1 MKNKTWLLTFAAIT
15 IAAGIGVCSITAYVD
30 PYMHFHKPL
39 TDKYYYGL
47 NNQRSQ
53 NDGITKHFDYD
64 TLITGTSMTEN
75 FRTTEA
81 DRIFG
86 CNSIKVAYS
95 GGSFKEMND
104 NLTIALRGHPDIKYI
119 IRGLD
124 QGYFIDDKD
133 WMRYDL
139 GKYPTYLYDSNPFN
153 DVEYLLNRDIL
164 YNQVWN
170 MAKDAKNGNQGGITT
185 FDEYSNWMSAY
196 TFGQQTVLKT
206 VFPNEGDRFQ
216 DTEQTATLT
225 DAEKETIK
233 GNVEQN
239 ITSLADKYPDTTF
252 YYFLTPYSGAYWGQ
266 QKQAGML
273 EKQIEIEKY
282 AISLIVPHDNI
293 HLFGWNRFDL
303 LDDLNNYKDAHHYG
317 EWINSWM
324 LSQMHK
330 ESGRLTSENYE
341 AFIKELHDHY
351 IDYDYNS
358 FFEQTDNEADYYISG
373 LLNKE
378 ISGTDPLP
386 IDEEFLTNTEIK
398 NANII
403 HDQYEGTDGLEC
415 HGAMV
420 RDSSSETAESSMLN
434 GDYCGTKF
442 QVDVSDYRA
451 LTFYGKK
458 VADHG
463 RPTVC
468 VYDEAGKL
476 LKEVAV
482 NYPDLDNEWHQYA
495 VNLDGIYG
503 NVTVVMNGGY
513 IDNSG
518 SANSN
523 YVFSKIILY

>member
-104 NLTIALRGHPDIKYI
+104 NLTIALREHPDIKYI

-124 QGYFIDDKD
+124 QGKFIDDKD
-133 WMRYDL
+133 WMRNDL

-164 YNQVWN
+164 YNRVWN

-185 FDEYSNWMSAY
+185 FDEYSNWMSSY

-206 VFPNEGDRFQ
+206 VFSNEGDRFQ

-233 GNVEQN
+233 GNV
-239 ITSLADKYPDTTF
+239 
-252 YYFLTPYSGAYWGQ
+252 
-266 QKQAGML
+266 
-273 EKQIEIEKY
+273 
-282 AISLIVPHDNI
+282 
-293 HLFGWNRFDL
+293 
-303 LDDLNNYKDAHHYG
+303 
-317 EWINSWM
+317 
-324 LSQMHK
+324 
-330 ESGRLTSENYE
+330 
-341 AFIKELHDHY
+341 
-351 IDYDYNS
+351 
-358 FFEQTDNEADYYISG
+358 
-373 LLNKE
+373 
-378 ISGTDPLP
+378 
-386 IDEEFLTNTEIK
+386 
-398 NANII
+398 
-403 HDQYEGTDGLEC
+403 
-415 HGAMV
+415 
-420 RDSSSETAESSMLN
+420 
-434 GDYCGTKF
+434 
-442 QVDVSDYRA
+442 
-451 LTFYGKK
+451 
-458 VADHG
+458 
-463 RPTVC
+463 
-468 VYDEAGKL
+468 
-476 LKEVAV
+476 
-482 NYPDLDNEWHQYA
+482 
-495 VNLDGIYG
+495 
-503 NVTVVMNGGY
+503 
-513 IDNSG
+513 
-518 SANSN
+518 
-523 YVFSKIILY
+523 